1 MTNKYLFLLL
11 VVATSLS
18 SCRTFYQSA
27 PTPTPILREKGDGN
41 VFLSLKDAQVAYSV
55 TEHLGIVGSVHF
67 DNKLQSLFSDTTGTI
82 AKLLDNNLENIESKG
97 FKSYQIGAMYFQKLD
112 HTKSVQAGFMVGSYT
127 PAMVITVNR
136 GLFKKNTDED
146 LAYKCMKTDL
156 YLNFVHSSK
165 YVDFITTL
173 KFTGIKYNTVVY
185 SEPLVMKELG
195 KMAVNDYPTIG
206 TRYFFIEPSATIQY
220 GFDQFKF
227 RMQGFLSQSLKE
239 NAFAKS
245 QIGVSL
251 GLNYQFNLAS
261 RTKPRAKHRA

>member
-11 VVATSLS
+11 VVATSFS
-18 SCRTFYQSA
+18 GCCTFYQSA
-27 PTPTPILREKGDGN
+27 PSITPILREKGDGN
-41 VFLSLKDAQVAYSV
+41 IFLSLKDAQVAYAV

-67 DNKLQSLFSDTTGTI
+67 DNKLQSFFSDTAGIIST
-82 AKLLDNNLENIESKG
+82 LLKNNLENIKSKG
-97 FKSYQIGAMYFQKLD
+97 FKSYQIGAVYFQKLD
-112 HTKSVQAGFMVGSYT
+112 HTKSVQAGFTAGSYA
-127 PAMVITVNR
+127 PAMMITVNR

-165 YVDFITTL
+165 YVDFITSVKL
-173 KFTGIKYNTVVY
+173 TGIKYNSAVY

-195 KMAVNDYPTIG
+195 KMTANEYPTIG
-206 TRYFFIEPSATIQY
+206 TRYFFLEPSATIQY

-227 RMQGFLSQSLKE
+227 RMQGFLSQPLKE

-245 QIGVSL
+245 QVGVSL

-261 RTKPRAKHRA
+261 KTKQRAKHRA

>member
-27 PTPTPILREKGDGN
+27 PSLTPILREKGDGN
-41 VFLSLKDAQVAYSV
+41 IFLSLKDAQLAYAV

-97 FKSYQIGAMYFQKLD
+97 FKSYQ
-112 HTKSVQAGFMVGSYT
+112 
-127 PAMVITVNR
+127 
-136 GLFKKNTDED
+136 
-146 LAYKCMKTDL
+146 
-156 YLNFVHSSK
+156 
-165 YVDFITTL
+165 
-173 KFTGIKYNTVVY
+173 
-185 SEPLVMKELG
+185 
-195 KMAVNDYPTIG
+195 
-206 TRYFFIEPSATIQY
+206 Y

-227 RMQGFLSQSLKE
+227 RMQGFLSQPLKE

-245 QIGVSL
+245 QVGVSL

-261 RTKPRAKHRA
+261 KTKQRAKQRA